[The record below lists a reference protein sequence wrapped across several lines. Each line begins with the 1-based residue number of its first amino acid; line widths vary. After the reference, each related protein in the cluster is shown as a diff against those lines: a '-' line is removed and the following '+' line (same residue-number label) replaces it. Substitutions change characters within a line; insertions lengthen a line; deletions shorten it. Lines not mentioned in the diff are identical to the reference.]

1 MKGSLPMHI
10 SVSKQ
15 IHADLAHQ
23 HGFLGEGIGIAYLD
37 TGLFPHKD
45 FSPYSKR
52 VAEFVDFVK
61 YKPFSYDDN
70 GHGTHITGIAA
81 SSAVLDADY
90 LGIAPKSH
98 IIALK
103 VLDASGNGV
112 QSAFL
117 KGLDWIYKNHHAYK
131 IRIVNISI
139 GSPGP
144 EESPASKE
152 LLYHVNKLWDDGLI
166 VCIAGGNHGP
176 KPYSISI
183 PGNSPKIITVGSSD
197 DSSQMI
203 SGHGFHTQY
212 SGRGPTAS
220 CVMKPDVVAPGTNI
234 FSCAPNNRYTFKSG
248 TSMATP
254 VVSGSLA
261 LLLEKYPFY
270 TNKDVKMK
278 LRKNCDKLK
287 TPRHHQ
293 GWGRINLKKLMDL

>member
-1 MKGSLPMHI
+1 MPI

-23 HGFLGEGIGIAYLD
+23 QGFLGEGIGIAYLD

-45 FSPYSKR
+45 FSPCSKR
-52 VAEFVDFVK
+52 IAQFIDFVK
-61 YKPFSYDDN
+61 YRSLSYDDN

-81 SSAVLDADY
+81 SSAIFHSDY

-98 IIALK
+98 IISLK

-112 QSAFL
+112 QSGFI
-117 KGLDWIYKNHHAYK
+117 KGLDWIHMHHRSYQ

-139 GSPGP
+139 GSPAS
-144 EESPASKE
+144 EESESSKE
-152 LLYHVNKLWDDGLI
+152 LLYHVNKLWDDGLV

-197 DSSQMI
+197 DDFLMI
-203 SGHGFHTQY
+203 RRHGFPSNY
-212 SGRGPTAS
+212 SGRGPTSS

-234 FSCAPNNRYTFKSG
+234 FSCAPNHRYTLKSG

>member
-1 MKGSLPMHI
+1 MQI

-45 FSPYSKR
+45 FSPHSTRIAK
-52 VAEFVDFVK
+52 FVDFVHSK
-61 YKPFSYDDN
+61 SFSYDDN

-81 SSAVLDADY
+81 SSATFGSDY

-98 IIALK
+98 IVSLK

-117 KGLDWIYKNHHAYK
+117 Q
-131 IRIVNISI
+131 
-139 GSPGP
+139 GS
-144 EESPASKE
+144 EDSSASKE
-152 LLYHVNKLWDDGLI
+152 LLKHVNALWDDGLV

-197 DSSQMI
+197 DNFQMI
-203 SGHGFHTQY
+203 GRKHFSSGY
-212 SGRGPTAS
+212 SGRGPTTS

-234 FSCAPNNRYTFKSG
+234 FSCSLNNRYTIKSG

-254 VVSGSLA
+254 VVSGSFA

-270 TNKDVKMK
+270 TNKDIKMK

-293 GWGRINLKKLMDL
+293 GWGQINLKKLMDL

>member
-1 MKGSLPMHI
+1 MPI
-10 SVSKQ
+10 AVSKQ

-52 VAEFVDFVK
+52 IAQFVDFVNRRS
-61 YKPFSYDDN
+61 FSYDDN

-81 SSAVLDADY
+81 SCAMFHSDY

-98 IIALK
+98 IISLK

-112 QSAFL
+112 QSAFI
-117 KGLDWIYKNHHAYK
+117 KGLDWIHMHHRSYQ

-139 GSPGP
+139 GSPAC
-144 EESPASKE
+144 EESKASKE
-152 LLYHVNKLWDDGLI
+152 LLDHVNQLWDDGLV

-197 DSSQMI
+197 DDSLI
-203 SGHGFHTQY
+203 NTRHGFPFKY
-212 SGRGPTAS
+212 SGRGPTSS

-234 FSCAPNNRYTFKSG
+234 FSCAPNHRYTLKSG

>member
-1 MKGSLPMHI
+1 MPI

-15 IHADLAHQ
+15 IYADLAHQ

-45 FSPYSKR
+45 FSPYSER
-52 VAEFVDFVK
+52 IAQFVDFVK
-61 YKPFSYDDN
+61 YRPFSYDDN

-81 SSAVLDADY
+81 SSAMLHSDY

-112 QSAFL
+112 QSAFI
-117 KGLDWIYKNHHAYK
+117 KGLDWIHTHHRSYQ

-139 GSPGP
+139 GSPAS
-144 EESPASKE
+144 EESEASKE
-152 LLYHVNKLWDDGLI
+152 LLYHVNQLWDDGLV

-197 DSSQMI
+197 DDSLI
-203 SGHGFHTQY
+203 NARHGFPSKY
-212 SGRGPTAS
+212 SGRGPTSS

-234 FSCAPNNRYTFKSG
+234 FSCAPNHRYTLKSG

>member
-1 MKGSLPMHI
+1 MMI
-10 SVSKQ
+10 ASVSKQ

-45 FSPYSKR
+45 FAPYSSR
-52 VAEFVDFVK
+52 IAEFIDFVQ
-61 YKPFSYDDN
+61 YRSFSYDDN
-70 GHGTHITGIAA
+70 GHGT
-81 SSAVLDADY
+81 
-90 LGIAPKSH
+90 H

-117 KGLDWIYKNHHAYK
+117 KGLDWIHKHHNSYN

-139 GSPGP
+139 GSSAS
-144 EESPASKE
+144 EESPASIE
-152 LLYHVNKLWDDGLI
+152 LLTHVNTLWDDGLI

-176 KPYSISI
+176 KSHSISI
-183 PGNSPKIITVGSSD
+183 PGNSPKIITIGSSD
-197 DSSQMI
+197 DTSPMI
-203 SGHGFHTQY
+203 GRRGFKVQY
-212 SGRGPTAS
+212 SGRGPTSS

-234 FSCAPNNRYTFKSG
+234 FSCAPNHRYTLKSG

>member
-1 MKGSLPMHI
+1 MPI

-52 VAEFVDFVK
+52 ITQFVDFVNHRS
-61 YKPFSYDDN
+61 FSYDDN

-81 SSAVLDADY
+81 SCAMFHSDY

-98 IIALK
+98 IISLK

-112 QSAFL
+112 QSAFI
-117 KGLDWIYKNHHAYK
+117 KGLDWIHMHHRSYQ

-139 GSPGP
+139 GSPAC
-144 EESPASKE
+144 EESKASKE
-152 LLYHVNKLWDDGLI
+152 LLDHVNQLWDDGLV

-197 DSSQMI
+197 DDSLI
-203 SGHGFHTQY
+203 NTRHGFPFKY
-212 SGRGPTAS
+212 SGRGPTSS

-234 FSCAPNNRYTFKSG
+234 FSCAPNHRYTLKSG

>member
-1 MKGSLPMHI
+1 MPI

-23 HGFLGEGIGIAYLD
+23 HGYLGKGIGIAYLD

-45 FSPYSKR
+45 FSPISSR
-52 VAEFVDFVK
+52 IAQFVDFVHARS
-61 YKPFSYDDN
+61 FSYDDN

-81 SSAVLDADY
+81 SGAFFDSDY
-90 LGIAPKSH
+90 LGIAPSSH
-98 IIALK
+98 IVSLK

-112 QSAFL
+112 QSSFL
-117 KGLDWIYKNHHAYK
+117 KGLDWIYKNHKSYQ

-144 EESPASKE
+144 EDSSASKE
-152 LLYHVNKLWDDGLI
+152 LLKYVDQLWDAGLV

-183 PGNSPKIITVGSSD
+183 PGNSKKIITVGSSD
-197 DSSQMI
+197 DFSPMIGRQNFPSWYSS
-203 SGHGFHTQY
+203 
-212 SGRGPTAS
+212 RGPTNS
-220 CVMKPDVVAPGTNI
+220 CVMKPDVVAPGTNV
-234 FSCAPNNRYTFKSG
+234 FSCFLNHRYAIKSG

-254 VVSGSLA
+254 VVSGAIA

-293 GWGRINLKKLMDL
+293 GWGKINLKKLMDL